1 MSPLAAC
8 SNSSSS
14 SSGRALLQSTAKEG
28 GGGDGW
34 GNGGVEEEEEEGKK
48 EDTLLAPSS
57 PLSPHKASAIERGGT
72 KNRRRRKGGGGD
84 GPSWCP
90 NAPPPLPLSRR
101 RHLRRQHSFLRHWHG
116 LLLVLRDGSSYKKGA
131 PESTS
136 EIYQLSTAMSKRHQA
151 QGFMMTSEGF
161 QRYGLGKSHTT
172 PMEGG
177 LCCCR
182 VSTVR
187 RSTHRPP
194 HARAAAVLRRLSE
207 ALSPAE
213 ACKQG
218 DVTGSVAQ

>member
-136 EIYQLSTAMSKRHQA
+136 EIHQLSTTMSKRHQV
-151 QGFMMTSEGF
+151 QGFMIASEGF
-161 QRYGLGKSHTT
+161 QRYRPGESHTT

-177 LCCCR
+177 LALLLLCL
-182 VSTVR
+182 
-187 RSTHRPP
+187 HRATR
-194 HARAAAVLRRLSE
+194 HT
-207 ALSPAE
+207 SPAPC
-213 ACKQG
+213 ARG
-218 DVTGSVAQ
+218 RGPPPPL